1 MIGDKTININDYVS
15 PTGLMDIAIAMG
27 DEYHYNMSGEF
38 DAKIN
43 KSIADIDWQS
53 MVSSSAF
60 ADFDVEAAA
69 ENPESL
75 VGFSRIYSRWQL
87 SDADEPCYR
96 RS

>member
-1 MIGDKTININDYVS
+1 MFFLVAEDEELVIGNKTIISTIMYLLQVLWIS
-15 PTGLMDIAIAMG
+15 PLLWVMK
-27 DEYHYNMSGEF
+27 YHYNMSGEF

-53 MVSSSAF
+53 MVSSAF

-75 VGFSRIYSRWQL
+75 VELGGFMMAAS
-87 SDADEPCYR
+87 
-96 RS
+96 